1 MIVPD
6 NGEWAPGIGDPTVM
20 GWFTVFAYAG
30 VAVLCGWNAR
40 RARGFPAE
48 RRVWIVLTLVLV
60 ALAINKQLDLQSW
73 FTVVGRNMAKQEG
86 WYARRQPVQVLFIVS
101 LVVASAGL
109 LLLLRHALG
118 TAWRRYATVAWGLAL
133 LLTFILIRA
142 ATIHHIDLLLRVRF
156 GVLTMNNVLELGAIA
171 LVALGAW
178 TWRPPDPAPLVE
190 PVPTPT

>member
-1 MIVPD
+1 M
-6 NGEWAPGIGDPTVM
+6 
-20 GWFTVFAYAG
+20 FAYLGA
-30 VAVLCGWNAR
+30 AALCGWNAR
-40 RARGFPAE
+40 RARGFPVE
-48 RRVWIVLTLVLV
+48 QRLWIALTLLLV
-60 ALAINKQLDLQSW
+60 ALSINKQLDLQSW
-73 FTVVGRNMAKQEG
+73 VTVAGRNIAKRDG

-109 LLLLRHALG
+109 LAFLRYALG
-118 TAWRRYATVAWGLAL
+118 TAWRRYATVACGLAL
-133 LLTFILIRA
+133 LLTFIVIRA

-178 TWRPPDPAPLVE
+178 TWRPPDAAPLIG